1 MSELKKTIAI
11 IGGTGGLGS
20 ALAFRWGQ
28 SGYKIILGSRNE
40 EKAKLSAGKL
50 NNFLDKE
57 SAKGMSNRDAA
68 NAAEIIVLTVPFSNH
83 NAIVDEIM
91 EVSQGKIVVDTT
103 VPLVP
108 PKVSRVQLPEGGSVA
123 RMTQE
128 KFGENV
134 RVVSAFQTIAAAELA
149 KEESS
154 GRLSCVN
161 SNSGLKNEVLVCGN
175 NVEARS
181 CVISLVEAAG
191 LKGWHAGPI
200 ENSVVSESLT
210 PVLIFLNKRYKL
222 NGSGIRI
229 VGH

>member
-1 MSELKKTIAI
+1 ML
-11 IGGTGGLGS
+11 LRYD
-20 ALAFRWGQ
+20 FQ
-28 SGYKIILGSRNE
+28 CPKINLVIQLLYFISH
-40 EKAKLSAGKL
+40 
-50 NNFLDKE
+50 NNILDKE

-91 EVSQGKIVVDTT
+91 EVAQGKIVVDTT

-123 RMTQE
+123 RLAQE
-128 KFGENV
+128 KLGENV

-149 KEESS
+149 KEASS
-154 GRLSCVN
+154 GRLSCDN

-200 ENSVVSESLT
+200 DNSVVSESLT
-210 PVLIFLNKRYKL
+210 PVLIFLNKRYQM